1 MTGALELEFDSIVQD
16 EIKDFTEVLEGFEN
30 GTTHEEEWQKR
41 RLWQGIYGQRQ
52 EGVQMIRIKIP
63 YGLGT
68 SDQFRAIAD
77 ASSDLSDGILH
88 ITTRAAVQIHFI
100 PRGDTPE
107 LITRMA
113 KAGVTSREACG
124 NVPRNVT
131 ADPYAGIGADQVFN
145 VIPAAELLFNHCLRN
160 PYAQNFPRKFKIAF
174 SGNDHT
180 DYGLSYMHDIGFIA
194 SEKDGRFTFD
204 VHAAGGLGGRPIG
217 ADLIEKDLE
226 IEDILICTTALM
238 RIFNEHGNRKN
249 RNKARMKFIKDSWG
263 LEKFIEEYKKEFN
276 RIKDS
281 EYGKS
286 LIVDIPQ
293 DALVLPKDVAD
304 ISKVSAL
311 VADSE
316 WVEKCVFPQ
325 NTADT
330 YGVRIRIRK
339 GDLNSAQMHALCDL
353 ADKFGKGE
361 IRTTVDQNIIIP
373 HIAIGGI
380 AEVYEALK
388 ALEYTNPEFHHISNV
403 VACPGRST
411 CNLSVTSSKGLAES
425 FIQAFEADPEL
436 AKTAESGVI
445 NISGCHNGCGQHAL
459 ATIGFNGS
467 SRMVGGKAVPCA
479 NVGVGGGAKE
489 GVRAMTRRAGRVAAK
504 KAPQALAALI
514 NLYKEKAEE
523 GQDINSFMQTYD
535 IKEIKAVLKP
545 FDAVE
550 AYEDAPELYQDF
562 EQAEGEE
569 YSPAVGQGECAG
581 GVLNLVTEA
590 FDDAKNFIK
599 MAKDV
604 LANGFYNDVAYNARE
619 AVRAVMSGA
628 LIEAGETLKDF
639 EECWAAYDKYFAKN
653 ADLPARPAS
662 LRKALETMANEDLA
676 ESLLADAEAYY
687 TETVRVYR
695 EEKEK
700 FVPHIEEETE
710 EVAADEVRKLDLTGV
725 GCPMNYVKAKL
736 MVEQLESGTPLE
748 IIIDAGEPYRNVP
761 NSLQLDGH
769 KIAQLAPI
777 NDDAQYS
784 LIIIKDGG
792 NA

>member
-1 MTGALELEFDSIVQD
+1 MTRALELEFDSVVQE
-16 EIKDFTEVLEGFEN
+16 EIKDFTEVLTGLEN
-30 GTTHEEEWQKR
+30 GTVAEEEWQKR

-52 EGVQMIRIKIP
+52 PDVTMIRIKIP

-68 SDQFRAIAD
+68 TDQFRAVAD
-77 ASSDLSDGILH
+77 AASDLSNGVLH

-174 SGNDHT
+174 SGNDHN
-180 DYGLSYMHDIGFIA
+180 DYGLSFMHDIGFVA
-194 SEKDGRFTFD
+194 SEKDGKFTFD

-217 ADLIEKDLE
+217 ASLIVKDLQ

-263 LEKFIEEYKKEFN
+263 VEKFTEEYEKEFN

-286 LIVDIPQ
+286 LIVDMSQ
-293 DALVLPKDVAD
+293 ESLKLPTDVAD

-316 WVEKCVFPQ
+316 WVDKCVFPQ

-330 YGVRIRIRK
+330 FGIRVRVRQ
-339 GDLNSAQMHALCDL
+339 GDLNADQMHALCDL
-353 ADKFGKGE
+353 ADKLGTGE

-380 AEVYEALK
+380 VEAYATLK
-388 ALEYTNPEFHHISNV
+388 ALEYVDPKFHHISNV

-425 FIQAFEADPEL
+425 FMQAFEADPEL
-436 AKTAESGVI
+436 AKGAESGVI

-479 NVGVGGGAKE
+479 NVGIGGGAKE
-489 GVRAMTRRAGRVAAK
+489 GVRSMARRAGRVAAK
-504 KAPQALAALI
+504 KAPQALAALVQY
-514 NLYKEKAEE
+514 YKDNAEE
-523 GQDINSFMQTYD
+523 GQDINTFMQTCD
-535 IKEIKAVLKP
+535 IKAIKAVLKP

-550 AYEDAPELYQDF
+550 AYDENPDAYRDF
-562 EQAEGEE
+562 DQAEGEE

-581 GVLNLVTEA
+581 GVLNLVTEG

-599 MAKDV
+599 MAQDV

-619 AVRAVMSGA
+619 AVRSVMRAS
-628 LIEAGETLKDF
+628 LIEAGETLKEF
-639 EECWAAYDKYFAKN
+639 EECWTAYDKYFAKN
-653 ADLPARPAS
+653 EDLPARPAS
-662 LRKALETMANEDLA
+662 LRNELAAMANEDLA
-676 ESLLADAEAYY
+676 ESLLADASAYY
-687 TETVRVYR
+687 EEIVRVYR

-700 FVPHIEEETE
+700 FVPHIEEE
-710 EVAADEVRKLDLTGV
+710 ADETPAGDVKKLDLTGV

-736 MVEQLESGTPLE
+736 AVEQLASGTPLE

-769 KIAQLAPI
+769 KITQLAPI

-792 NA
+792 SK